1 MKTKTLSFRLPL
13 GWTSLLDNA
22 ALKYGFTSRGE
33 LLALSLTDTAYN
45 GKLKLRGTISPPTVV
60 LSCRLSL
67 NIHQTITSRAIK
79 DKTTVSEWCALA
91 IAKWWQEL
99 QKEDAR
105 QMQKGI
111 GYRFWIE
118 DYANT
123 LRNKLAVYNI
133 KRGNNE

>member
-1 MKTKTLSFRLPL
+1 METKTLSFRLPL

-22 ALKYGFTSRGE
+22 VLKYGFTSRGE

-60 LSCRLSL
+60 LACRLPL

-79 DKTTVSEWCALA
+79 DKVTISEWCALA
-91 IAKWWQEL
+91 IARWWQEL

-105 QMQKGI
+105 QFQKGI
-111 GYRFWIE
+111 SYSFFKA
-118 DYANT
+118 DYAKI
-123 LRNKLAVYNI
+123 LRNKVAVYNKNMGI
-133 KRGNNE
+133 NG